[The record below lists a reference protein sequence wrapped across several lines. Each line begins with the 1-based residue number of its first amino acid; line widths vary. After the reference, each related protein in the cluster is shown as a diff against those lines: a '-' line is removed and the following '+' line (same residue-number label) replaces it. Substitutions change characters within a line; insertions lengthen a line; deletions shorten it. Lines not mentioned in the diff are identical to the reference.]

1 MATVKIEFFIF
12 SFSPREKHD
21 FLRLNES
28 NHSSLNFDH
37 NNFLRGLIFSLSQT
51 ESRLLSL
58 SFLKYLDS
66 KGDVNSS
73 FLPSSKK
80 SSPAWF
86 TYLRSTQIFF
96 FRIHPFLSFRK
107 VSFYRLIIILEI
119 FWKSCNFLWKTLLG
133 LTSKRFFFLLTHDAW
148 CNFPKLLGNFY
159 SQV

>member
-1 MATVKIEFFIF
+1 MVKNAKIEKIHNETFLVIFKQCEWEENYYLATVKIEFFIF

-80 SSPAWF
+80 FSSPAWF

-96 FRIHPFLSFRK
+96 FSNPSI
-107 VSFYRLIIILEI
+107 
-119 FWKSCNFLWKTLLG
+119 
-133 LTSKRFFFLLTHDAW
+133 
-148 CNFPKLLGNFY
+148 
-159 SQV
+159 SQF